1 MKPEQISDA
10 IGKIDDDI
18 VAEAAGSRKSK
29 RSRHTVVRWIALA
42 ASVCLIFTGVMAGQ
56 AFWGRQESVQ
66 DQEKETLEAEKLE
79 EMENAE
85 DKQEQES
92 NETAS
97 SSYLKGAIAQA
108 VYPQTPGYPD
118 EMQYIDEA
126 TGILDSVSYEKDYD
140 AWRQCR
146 QELSAQPEGYADGME
161 GFFEET
167 IREFLTGENEENRV
181 YSPLNVYMALSMLA
195 EVTDGDSRQQILELL
210 GVGDVETLRTKVSA
224 LWKSNYSDD
233 GRVTSILGNSI
244 WLKQNVAFQQPVL
257 DTLAEYHY
265 ASSYQGVMGSDEMNQ
280 MLQDWLNEQT
290 GGLLKEQVSNI
301 KLDSN
306 TIMALASSI
315 YYKARWSDGFSKG
328 ATQEDVF
335 HSTEGELTCEFMHQ
349 SSCKQYYD
357 REGFSAVAQ
366 SLMGSGQMWLIL
378 PDEDVSVNEVLEGE
392 DLYAFL
398 FTENQDTHG
407 EYLKVN
413 LSVPKFDVV
422 SSTDLSDGL
431 GKLGVLDVFDSQ
443 TADFSPLSDEEIYV
457 SRVEHG
463 ARVKIDEEGCEAAAF
478 TVITAATGAEMPEKE
493 VNFVLD
499 RPFIFV
505 ITSADEMPLFAGV
518 VNQPI

>member
-42 ASVCLIFTGVMAGQ
+42 ASVCLIFTGIMAGQ
-56 AFWGRQESVQ
+56 AFWGRQERVE
-66 DQEKETLEAEKLE
+66 DQEKEMLE
-79 EMENAE
+79 EVVNP
-85 DKQEQES
+85 DEQDS

-97 SSYLKGAIAQA
+97 TSYLKGAIAQA
-108 VYPQTPGYPD
+108 VYPQTPAYPD

-126 TGILDSVSYEKDYD
+126 TGILDSASYEKDYD
-140 AWRQCR
+140 AWWQCR
-146 QELSAQPEGYADGME
+146 QELSAQPQGYADGME
-161 GFFEET
+161 GFFAET
-167 IREFLTGENEENRV
+167 IREFLTGEDGENRV

-195 EVTDGDSRQQILELL
+195 EVTDGDSRQQILNLL
-210 GVGDVETLRTKVSA
+210 GVEDVETLQTKVSA
-224 LWKSNYSDD
+224 LWESNYSDD
-233 GRVTSILGNSI
+233 GRVTSILGNSV
-244 WLKQNVAFQQPVL
+244 WLNQNVTFQQPVL

-290 GGLLKEQVSNI
+290 GGLLKEQASGI
-301 KLDSN
+301 KLDSS

-315 YYKARWSDGFSKG
+315 YYKARWSDVFSDA

-335 HSTEGELTCEFMHQ
+335 YSTEGEITCEFMHQ
-349 SSCKQYYD
+349 TEHRQYYD
-357 REGFSAVAQ
+357 KEGFSAVAQ
-366 SLMGSGQMWLIL
+366 SLIGSGDMWLIL
-378 PDEDVSVNEVLEGE
+378 PDEDVSVNEVLEGAE
-392 DLYAFL
+392 LYTFL
-398 FTENQDTHG
+398 FAEKEPAGRHLQ
-407 EYLKVN
+407 VN

-422 SSTDLSDGL
+422 SSADLTEGL

-443 TADFSPLSDEEIYV
+443 CADFSPMTDEEVYV
-457 SRVEHG
+457 SQVSHA

-478 TVITAATGAEMPEKE
+478 TMIVCETEAVGEEEQID
-493 VNFVLD
+493 FVLD

-505 ITSADEMPLFAGV
+505 ITSADGMPLFAGV
-518 VNQPI
+518 VNQPV